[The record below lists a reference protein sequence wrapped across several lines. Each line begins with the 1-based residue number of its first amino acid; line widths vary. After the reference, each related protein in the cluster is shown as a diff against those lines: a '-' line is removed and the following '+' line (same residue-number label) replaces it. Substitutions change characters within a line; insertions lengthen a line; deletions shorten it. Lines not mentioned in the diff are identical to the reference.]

1 MPTQTA
7 ALGSH
12 SDGSGRSFL
21 VLVPFEAVPFAASS
35 AASAARNPA
44 SSPSSA
50 ASSSHSKPS
59 GFGDGGDG
67 DSVFGVAGMAA
78 PTPGRVAPAL
88 SSPAGAV
95 PLAVPLAVALLSASS
110 RTCSASAAASGS
122 PAVV

>member
-35 AASAARNPA
+35 AASAARSPA
-44 SSPSSA
+44 SSSSSV
-50 ASSSHSKPS
+50 ASSSQSKA
-59 GFGDGGDG
+59 FGPDAVTD
-67 DSVFGVAGMAA
+67 VFGMAA
-78 PTPGRVAPAL
+78 PTPARVTPAP
-88 SSPAGAV
+88 SSPTE
-95 PLAVPLAVALLSASS
+95 AVPLAVALLSASS
-110 RTCSASAAASGS
+110 RTCSASAAARGC